1 MPVELANPTQAYNA
15 MIEMMQRAFPMFD
28 IHVRVSVDL
37 SKYDVFTDN
46 GNCNKDTS
54 QIEKTFENELP
65 I

>member
-1 MPVELANPTQAYNA
+1 MPAELANPTQAYNA

-37 SKYDVFTDN
+37 SKCDVFTDN